1 VRRWQDLIEQSGSIL
16 MPTSQ
21 LDSILQPKVAQLPW
35 VIAKKSSTPTG
46 LHRRSIMHMD
56 STHAGLIQF
65 VIHHPA

>member
-1 VRRWQDLIEQSGSIL
+1 